1 MIEVCRV
8 ERDQEAAPRKGDDDD
23 DDDKAVV
30 VAEVETMLLLLLLVE
45 QRCGEVG
52 GLATTTG
59 LDMMSLMMGSESL
72 PVPAASWCLYDW

>member
-23 DDDKAVV
+23 KTVV
-30 VAEVETMLLLLLLVE
+30 VAEVETMLLLLLLLLVE

-59 LDMMSLMMGSESL
+59 LDMMSLMMGLESL